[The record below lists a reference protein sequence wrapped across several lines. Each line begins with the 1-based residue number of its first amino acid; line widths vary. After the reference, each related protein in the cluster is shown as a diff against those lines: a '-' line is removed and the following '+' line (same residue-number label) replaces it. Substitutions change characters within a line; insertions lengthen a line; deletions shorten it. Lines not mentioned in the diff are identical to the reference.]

1 MRLYDIA
8 SAYRS
13 LQDQLDAAETPE
25 EMKET
30 LRDTLESLSGD
41 FEEKA
46 ENMAALIAENTA
58 TVEGCKAEIDRLSQK
73 AARLQA
79 QNDSIKKYLMAE
91 MQYTGQRKL
100 QAGTWQISIARNGG
114 KAPILWAD
122 RIDLQE
128 VPEQFIKTTQ
138 AIDSAA
144 VRAAL
149 EAGTALSFAEL
160 GERGE
165 SLRIK

>member
-58 TVEGCKAEIDRLSQK
+58 TVEGCKAEIERLSRK

-79 QNDSIKKYLMAE
+79 QNDSIKKYLMTE
-91 MQYTGQRKL
+91 MQYTGQKKVK
-100 QAGTWQISIARNGG
+100 AGTWQISIARNGG
-114 KAPILWAD
+114 KAPILWSEQ
-122 RIDLQE
+122 IDLRQ
-128 VPEQFIKTTQ
+128 VPEEFIKTTQ
-138 AIDSAA
+138 SIDANA